1 MQWKI
6 RDVMRG
12 YTLQENLILFRVLE
26 KTSTLPY

>member
-12 YTLQENLILFRVLE
+12 CILQGNLILFRVSE
-26 KTSTLPY
+26 KTSTLP

>member
-12 YTLQENLILFRVLE
+12 YTLQGNLILFRVSE
-26 KTSTLPY
+26 ETSTLPY